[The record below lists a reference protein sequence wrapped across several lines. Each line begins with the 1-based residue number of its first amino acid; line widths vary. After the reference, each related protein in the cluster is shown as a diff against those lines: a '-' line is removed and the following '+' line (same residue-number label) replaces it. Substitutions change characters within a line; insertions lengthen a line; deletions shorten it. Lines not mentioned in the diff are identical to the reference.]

1 MCLIYRK
8 DAEPFA
14 AVGRGFTLV
23 ELLLVIV
30 IIGIL
35 SGMLMVSS
43 GTSVDLSQKMSAR
56 ATGA

>member
-30 IIGIL
+30 TQL
-35 SGMLMVSS
+35 SHLNN
-43 GTSVDLSQKMSAR
+43 R
-56 ATGA
+56 